1 MTQKELHN
9 QRLVREAQAAVM
21 RMHTRRHFIKES
33 AMGLGALAIG
43 SLLGGCMGKS
53 GSNATGGIEFDPA
66 RPLLPKAPPSAGRV
80 KSVIYLHMAGA
91 PSQLE
96 LFDFKPEL
104 MKMDGRVLE
113 EALAP

>member
-9 QRLVREAQAAVM
+9 QRLVREAQAAVL

-53 GSNATGGIEFDPA
+53 GNNVTSGVEFDPA
-66 RPLLPKAPPSAGRV
+66 RPLLP
-80 KSVIYLHMAGA
+80 
-91 PSQLE
+91 
-96 LFDFKPEL
+96 
-104 MKMDGRVLE
+104 
-113 EALAP
+113 